1 MKKICIIAVLTLI
14 LSFSGCF
21 PSRLGFDYNSS
32 TGSNVKPEKN
42 TSSINSNNSPS
53 SKPSASSDNTSSS
66 NTQSKPQNSIDKTAK
81 ILPDLTAFIGKAPA
95 TSGKYQGGRRVQYK
109 NLDATYINRATDEL
123 LSLLMDPKY
132 QLKLKEKRITG
143 NDGLDERYEFEY
155 TGSAS
160 VSEISGKNDDYPFN
174 VELAIYKSKK
184 GETFSVQLHWA
195 PEFEVVDSK
204 RHISVKLHD
213 GSSGSAGG
221 SGEIADGEVDI
232 PEFAKLDCLTC
243 KGDGDC
249 TRCGGDGYTGF
260 GDAKAGC
267 NKCHGNGKCTSCG
280 GTGKR

>member
-1 MKKICIIAVLTLI
+1 MKKIYIIAVLTI
-14 LSFSGCF
+14 MLSFSSCM
-21 PSRLGFDYNSS
+21 PSNSDHD
-32 TGSNVKPEKN
+32 
-42 TSSINSNNSPS
+42 SII
-53 SKPSASSDNTSSS
+53 SSS
-66 NTQSKPQNSIDKTAK
+66 NPNVESSSSSPVGSDTGSSNNVTSSENNNSKPQTVNKSSK
-81 ILPDLTAFIGKAPA
+81 ILPNLTLYLEKEPSV
-95 TSGKYQGGRRVQYK
+95 SGKYQGGKRVQYK

-195 PEFEVVDSK
+195 PEFEIVDSK

-221 SGEIADGEVDI
+221 SGKIADGEVDI